1 MKRSEAYWNSD
12 DEDDGPRTYRNV
24 RPARAMH
31 IDYVQSRQAMTELDA
46 EIQNILQR
54 VEKADKKIQWY
65 LRFISRWPEE
75 ASKWWDDDI
84 QMLKYNKKHDL
95 RKVNQLRR
103 QWSFYAN
110 NYHRYDDVGAQSAEA
125 QFAYLTHLDNME

>member
-46 EIQNILQR
+46 EIQIILQR

-95 RKVNQLRR
+95 RRVNQLRR

-125 QFAYLTHLDNME
+125 QFAYLAHVNNTI